1 MKWAHSL
8 LESKLGRAMW
18 INKFFLSCN
27 SQLVFLPQYQNIY
40 QARLWSIFTSRSRA
54 FDSSW
59 IGSPSCN
66 GYCQDGRCTNCIYYG
81 VYLDPSVWQTLHQF
95 LMSNAAVLGHGLL
108 EKGSSKHRLQA
119 QKMRNRFMEI
129 FVTNNIMLLKDSPR
143 ESLDLRVVDFDWAGR
158 GGEREKKSS
167 SLPCRSKHKYQVAW

>member
-1 MKWAHSL
+1 
-8 LESKLGRAMW
+8 
-18 INKFFLSCN
+18 
-27 SQLVFLPQYQNIY
+27 
-40 QARLWSIFTSRSRA
+40 
-54 FDSSW
+54 
-59 IGSPSCN
+59 
-66 GYCQDGRCTNCIYYG
+66 
-81 VYLDPSVWQTLHQF
+81 
-95 LMSNAAVLGHGLL
+95 MSNAAVLGHGLL